1 MTNNIQSHYLLFRYG
16 TMLLLVTTA
25 ILMLL
30 TLYNIKIGN
39 RVAVKIIREHSGE
52 IYCYIPQNITTIP
65 GDSLLINVSSNNI
78 GQVKILVK
86 EVKISNTGMICK
98 VAFISGYNPIRHFYI
113 ADGFIETDRKRL
125 LNLVF
130 LK

>member
-30 TLYNIKIGN
+30 TLYNLKIGN

-65 GDSLLINVSSNNI
+65 GDSLLINVSSDNI
-78 GQVKILVK
+78 GQVKMLVK

-98 VAFISGYNPIRHFYI
+98 VAFISGYNPIKHFYI
-113 ADGFIETDRKRL
+113 ADGFIEIERKRL